1 MNRPRLL
8 RALLDTALRHLPPDL
23 QEPAR
28 ALLDRWLQAR
38 DLRQELRAA
47 LHRAHECFVRH
58 AAAENPDLARYAQD
72 NPLTDAASLL
82 QALER
87 TPDPAAWEAALHDLV
102 ARAWRGLPPELRA
115 RAAHLYTLC
124 LRQALLALPTHSL
137 PALGRELADQR
148 ALLEALRRALEQEQR
163 RLEGE
168 IRLAARAVHIETPR
182 AEIQAE
188 TVVVRPRE
196 PAWTPP
202 HTPAAP
208 PDPEGP
214 LPEPGPLPAGSRVP
228 VPPNPDF
235 TGREGELR
243 ALARALLHGTGFR
256 AVAVHGPGGVG
267 KTQLAAAF
275 ARRFGRHFC
284 AVLWMPAAQSP
295 EEAFFVW
302 AEELHRAG
310 WFPGVKALPEKADDR
325 AAMVRALWQRHG
337 PWLVVLDDLPDP
349 RAADAWLRGW
359 SDLNLAVL
367 LTGRAA
373 TWPAYVRP
381 LALASFTPREARAY
395 LRRRLPYEALW
406 PAAHLGRLAERL
418 GRLPLALE
426 LAAAHLHRYRLPI
439 PAYLQELEAVGA
451 LVHESMQDA
460 PAPLPTGHDP
470 DLHATFA
477 LSLERVREEDPGA
490 VELFGYLG
498 HLAPGQPVPL
508 DLPALSRE
516 PAWAERPLRAA
527 LARLAEHSLV
537 RWREDAAGPEV
548 HPLLAELAR
557 LEAGPGPEALQAWA
571 ERVAG
576 EFAARWEEEIERRAA
591 YAAWAPYRPHL
602 AALAKAAG
610 ETDPAARV
618 WNLLGLYA
626 EKLGEYHEARELHEQ
641 ALAIVRKVYGE
652 EHPSVAASLTGL
664 AAVLQAL
671 GDYDRAR
678 QLHEQALAIRRKLYG
693 EEHPDVATS
702 LNNLAAV
709 LQALGDYDRA
719 RELFEQALAIWRQVY
734 GEEHPSVATSL
745 NNLALVLEALGDY
758 HRAREMHEQA
768 LSIRRQVYGE
778 EHPSVATSLNNLAE
792 VLRALGDYDR
802 ARQLHEQALAI
813 RRKLYGEEHP
823 DVATSLNNLA
833 GVLEALG
840 DYEQARELY
849 ERALEIFRKTLPP
862 GHPYIRTVE
871 GNLKRLGK
879 GT

>member
-1 MNRPRLL
+1 M
-8 RALLDTALRHLPPDL
+8 
-23 QEPAR
+23 
-28 ALLDRWLQAR
+28 
-38 DLRQELRAA
+38 
-47 LHRAHECFVRH
+47 RH

-72 NPLTDAASLL
+72 NPLTDAESLL

-87 TPDPAAWEAALHDLV
+87 TPDPAVWEAALHDLL
-102 ARAWRGLPPELRA
+102 ARAWKGLPPELQA

-124 LRQALLALPTHSL
+124 LRQALLALPARGL

-148 ALLEALRRALEQEQR
+148 ALLEALRRALEEEQN

-168 IRLAARAVHIETPR
+168 IRIAARAVHIETPR
-182 AEIQAE
+182 AEIQAG

-235 TGREGELR
+235 TGREEELR

-310 WFPGVKALPEKADDR
+310 WFPGVKVLPEKAGDR

-349 RAADAWLRGW
+349 AAADAWLRNWG
-359 SDLNLAVL
+359 DLNLAVL

-381 LALASFTPREARAY
+381 LALVSFTPREARAF
-395 LRRRLPYEALW
+395 LRRRLPHEASW
-406 PAAHLGRLAERL
+406 PAAQLERLAERL

-426 LAAAHLHRYRLPI
+426 LAAAYLRRYRLAI
-439 PAYLQELEAVGA
+439 PAYLEELEAVGA

-470 DLHATFA
+470 DLHATLR

-498 HLAPGQPVPL
+498 HLAPGHPVPL
-508 DLPALSRE
+508 DLPALTRE

-537 RWREDAAGPEV
+537 RWPEDAAGPEV

-557 LEAGPGPEALQAWA
+557 LEAGPDPEALQAWA

-576 EFAARWEEEIERRAA
+576 VFAARYEEEIERRAA

-602 AALAKAAG
+602 TALVKAAG

-626 EKLGEYHEARELHEQ
+626 QHLGEYREARELHER
-641 ALAIVRKVYGE
+641 ALAIW
-652 EHPSVAASLTGL
+652 
-664 AAVLQAL
+664 
-671 GDYDRAR
+671 
-678 QLHEQALAIRRKLYG
+678 RKLYG
-693 EEHPDVATS
+693 EEHTTVAAS
-702 LNNLAAV
+702 LNNLAEV
-709 LQALGDYDRA
+709 LQALGEHDRA
-719 RELFEQALAIWRQVY
+719 RELLEQALA
-734 GEEHPSVATSL
+734 
-745 NNLALVLEALGDY
+745 
-758 HRAREMHEQA
+758 
-768 LSIRRQVYGE
+768 IRRQVYGE
-778 EHPSVATSLNNLAE
+778 EHPSVATSLNNLAV
-792 VLRALGDYDR
+792 VLRALGDYDRARELHEQALAIYRQVYGEEHPEVAQSLNNLALVLEALGDYDR

-813 RRKLYGEEHP
+813 RRQVYGQEHP
-823 DVATSLNNLA
+823 EVAASLTGLA
-833 GVLEALG
+833 GILEALD

-862 GHPYIRTVE
+862 GHPYIRRVE